1 MSFFEIQVVSFGRAF
16 LEEGMQ
22 YIMFILADRNA
33 KAAPDE
39 MQRMGKFAG
48 ELMQAGKLKGGAPL
62 MPEVQGARIRKRGGK
77 LAVTDG
83 PFTETKEVIGGF
95 FILEADSRE
104 EALEIASRCPA
115 AESSIVE
122 VREAIKMG

>member
-1 MSFFEIQVVSFGRAF
+1 
-16 LEEGMQ
+16 MQ
-22 YIMFILADRNA
+22 YILFILAERNA

-39 MQRMGKFAG
+39 MQRMGKYAG

-62 MPEVQGARIRKRGGK
+62 MPEVQGARIRKRGGR
-77 LAVTDG
+77 LTVTDG

-95 FILEADSRE
+95 FILEADSRQ
-104 EALEIASRCPA
+104 EALEMASRCPA

-122 VREAIKMG
+122 LREAIKMG